1 MNIKSIRF
9 RLTFWYSLVLFI
21 AIAIIFTGFYLVTQ
35 KILFEQ
41 TDTTL
46 SSHGDKVVEMVARQT
61 GDMYETISKK
71 SFVTEFSEI
80 PGMIVV
86 VLDQNG
92 KIITS
97 SFSTDVAD
105 EVFQR
110 LFNLAKMSSKPL
122 YSNDL
127 LGNSHMR
134 FYISQVKSN
143 DNFSGVVLVAHPID
157 VIQKSLS
164 ALLIIMFTAFIVLVI
179 PMIIGGY
186 FISLRALEPIRD
198 ISKKLRFI
206 TSENLDEKVKNPKTG
221 DEIEELSNTFNNLL
235 DRLHNAFQGE
245 KQFIGDLAHE
255 LKTPLATQQS
265 GLEVNLSKER
275 NEKEYRKALSEALI
289 DSQKITDTLQNILDL
304 AWSKTDNTKLQGN
317 KINLG
322 DLIDEI
328 KEIAIKL
335 AVKKGIT
342 IDGNIEKNITVFG
355 KRDKLFRAILN
366 LVDNAIKYTSTNGRV
381 MITLRNNKEAAMI
394 QVKDN
399 GIGISKSDLDHIFE
413 RFYRGE
419 KTDKTVG
426 SGLGL
431 AIAKSIITAHQGKI
445 NIESNV
451 GKGTSVTV
459 FLPIMRSSL

>member
-46 SSHGDKVVEMVARQT
+46 SSHGDKIAEIVARHAENMHV
-61 GDMYETISKK
+61 DISKK

-92 KIITS
+92 KTTNS
-97 SFSTDVAD
+97 SFSTEIAD
-105 EVFQR
+105 EVFQK
-110 LFNLAKMSSKPL
+110 LFNLSKMASKPI
-122 YSNDL
+122 YSNESI
-127 LGNSHMR
+127 GNTQMR
-134 FYISQVKSN
+134 FYISKIKT
-143 DNFSGVVLVAHPID
+143 DENFSGVVLVAHPID

-164 ALLIIMFTAFIVLVI
+164 VLLIIITIAFLVLVI
-179 PMIIGGY
+179 PMIIVGY
-186 FISLRALEPIRD
+186 VISVRTMEPIRD

-221 DEIEELSNTFNNLL
+221 DEIEELSITFNKLL
-235 DRLHNAFQGE
+235 DRLHNAFQRE
-245 KQFIGDLAHE
+245 KLFIGDLAHE

-265 GLEVNLSKER
+265 GIEVTLSKKR
-275 NEKEYRKALSEALI
+275 NEKEYQKALEEALI
-289 DSQKITDTLQNILDL
+289 DSRKISETLKNILDL
-304 AWSKTDNTKLQGN
+304 AWSETDKSKMKGDDVNLSEV
-317 KINLG
+317 IN
-322 DLIDEI
+322 EI
-328 KEIAIKL
+328 KEIATKL
-335 AVKKGIT
+335 AAKKYIT
-342 IDGNIEKNITVFG
+342 IEGIIKKKIKVFG

-366 LVDNAIKYTSTNGRV
+366 LVDNAVKYTQGQGKIVIS
-381 MITLRNNKEAAMI
+381 LRNNDDTAII
-394 QVKDN
+394 QVRDS

-431 AIAKSIITAHQGKI
+431 AIAKSIITAHHGKI

-459 FLPIMRSSL
+459 SLPIMRSSS